1 MSREPAMRVR
11 FWGTRGSIAKPGA
24 STIRYGG
31 NTSCVEVRSAAGTLV
46 VLDCGTGAHDL
57 GRSLMAGARQPLR
70 GHMLITHTHWD
81 HIQGLPFFAP
91 LFVPGNEWDIYA
103 PRGLAQSLRETLA
116 GQMQYTYFPL
126 TLEQLGAT
134 VRYHD
139 LVEGAFRIGEIEVR
153 AQYLN
158 HPALTLG
165 YRLEAGGA
173 CLVYATDHEPYSS
186 PLASGCGEIS
196 GRDLHHAEFLAG
208 ADLLIHDAQY
218 TAQEYP
224 DKAGWGHSGYD
235 YVLAL
240 ARRAGVKRLALT
252 HHDPSRDD
260 DALDRI
266 VETLRTG
273 EADRTEPLE
282 VFAAAEGQTVA
293 LEAVVGARPGRERD
307 DFSAVTPVA
316 PACGEITVLLAVA
329 DPATARPIAEELRND
344 GLEVVVAAD
353 CEAALQ
359 IVAAAHPS
367 LVIVQRDLPGAGG
380 LGVCRTIRGAP
391 GAYAREV
398 PVIILAEEEEH
409 AAGADAGVTDWL
421 IQPFSGI
428 YARTRVRAWLLRAEC
443 RWKRP
448 PLPEDEERRL
458 AALRRLGILD
468 TPREERFDRLTR
480 LAAALFDVPIA
491 LVSLVDRDRQ
501 WYKSCHGVNEIGTAR
516 EVSFCAHA
524 ILHREVMIVPDALH
538 DSRFADNPLVTGEPN
553 IRFYAGCPIE
563 MHGSQI
569 GTLCIVDTRPHQLD
583 EAKTRLLRD
592 LAALVRQELARVPP
606 ASVDADVAL

>member
-1 MSREPAMRVR
+1 MRVR

-24 STIRYGG
+24 STTRYGG

-70 GHMLITHTHWD
+70 GHILITHTHWD
-81 HIQGLPFFAP
+81 HIQGIPFFAP

-153 AQYLN
+153 THYLN

-165 YRLEAGGA
+165 YRLEAAGA
-173 CLVYATDHEPYSS
+173 SLVYATDHEPYSS
-186 PLASGCGEIS
+186 RLASGCGEIS
-196 GRDLHHAEFLAG
+196 GRDLHHAEFLAD

-218 TAQEYP
+218 TAREYP
-224 DKAGWGHSGYD
+224 DKAGWGHSTYD

-260 DALDRI
+260 DALDLV
-266 VETLRTG
+266 VESLRAG
-273 EADRTEPLE
+273 DADRSERLE

-293 LEAVVGARPGRERD
+293 LEAAVGGRPGRRD

-316 PACGEITVLLAVA
+316 PACEELTVLLAVA
-329 DPATARPIAEELRND
+329 DSATARSIAEELRND
-344 GLEVVVAAD
+344 GIAVVAAAD
-353 CEAALQ
+353 CAAALRIFATTQ
-359 IVAAAHPS
+359 PA
-367 LVIVQRDLPGAGG
+367 LVILQQDLPGIGG
-380 LGVCRTIRGAP
+380 LEACRTIRGAP
-391 GAYAREV
+391 RAYAQDV
-398 PVIILAEEEEH
+398 PVIILAEEEDQ

-421 IQPFSGI
+421 IRPFSGV

-443 RWKRP
+443 RWRRP

-458 AALRRLGILD
+458 AALRQLGILD

-501 WYKSCHGVNEIGTAR
+501 WYKSCHGVNESGTAR

-524 ILHREVMIVPDALH
+524 ILQREVMIVPDALL

-553 IRFYAGCPIE
+553 IRFYAGYPIE
-563 MHGSQI
+563 MHGSRI
-569 GTLCIVDTRPHQLD
+569 GTLCIVDKRPHQLD
-583 EAKTRLLRD
+583 ETKIRLLGD
-592 LAALVRQELARVPP
+592 LAALVRQELARAVP
-606 ASVDADVAL
+606 ASLDAEAVPQH